1 MNNADPPAGIYAL
14 LADGATIEI
23 RPGADTD
30 FDAVWHMYRAMSP
43 DNIYLRFFSMSR
55 AAAAEQAQRACREP
69 SADHATRLAC
79 LGGEV
84 VGVASYECAKPPVTA
99 EITVAVADHTRHRGI
114 ATLLLEHLR
123 SAAHEQG
130 VRTFTAEV
138 LAENAAMLKVFAD
151 AGLRARRTWA
161 DGVVELAFD
170 LPGDVTDPGWEPYLE
185 AVADRE
191 GQADV
196 ASLRHV
202 FAPKSVAVIGASR
215 NPRAVGRAILHN
227 IVTGGY
233 AGRVYPVN
241 PLAQELEDIPC
252 VRSAAALPPE
262 VDLAVVAVRPE
273 AVQGVAEE
281 CGQRG
286 VKALVVITA
295 DRDAVAR
302 ADLLACCRR
311 HGMRLIGP
319 NCLGVAVPGL
329 GLDATFGA
337 SHPAA
342 GLAGLAVQSGGVGI
356 ALASQLSRLG
366 IGVSSF
372 ASLGDKCD
380 VSGNDLLMWWEQD
393 PATKMAVLYLESFG
407 NPRKFSR
414 TARRVGASM
423 PVLTVHAGRL
433 AAEQRAATSHTASA
447 ATPLVTREA
456 LFEQAGIIATRDIG
470 ELLDAAALL
479 ASQPVPS
486 GVRVAIVS
494 NAGGAGVLAA
504 DACADA
510 GLDVAVLDSQV
521 QGEIRR
527 WLPAGAEVT
536 GPVDTT
542 ATVTPESFRRCLEL
556 IAADE
561 GVDAILALIV
571 PTAAAELGPAV
582 RSANLAK
589 PAALVLLDQADG
601 VRLLPR
607 EAAGHGPIPAYAY
620 PKSAAR
626 ALGHAAR
633 YGAWRSRIPG
643 RVPEFTDLRPGEA
656 GTLIKSFLDRTP
668 EGGWLSPA
676 EVDTLLRCYGIA
688 QVTTG
693 RVASEQAAI
702 AAAGQFDG
710 PVVIKAEVPG
720 LVHKTDAG
728 AVQLDLHGSEE
739 VQAGYRALAARFGS
753 KMIAALVQPMITGG
767 TEVIIGVIHEP
778 VFGPLVVFGLSG
790 VATDVLADRTARLTP
805 LTNTDSAAMIRSIQ
819 AAPSLLGHGGAP
831 PADLPALQ
839 DLLLRVARLADD
851 LPQVAELD
859 LNPVIA
865 RPDGTQVVD
874 ARVHIQPTQPV
885 DPYLRQLG

>member
-1 MNNADPPAGIYAL
+1 MNNADPPAGVYAL
-14 LADGATIEI
+14 LADGTTIEI
-23 RPGADTD
+23 RPATDGD

-55 AAAAEQAQRACREP
+55 AAADGQAQRVCRAP
-69 SADHATRLAC
+69 SPDHATRLAW
-79 LGGEV
+79 LGGAL

-99 EITVAVADHTRHRGI
+99 EIAVAVADHAHHRGI
-114 ATLLLEHLR
+114 ATLLLEHLV
-123 SAAHEQG
+123 SAGREQG
-130 VRTFTAEV
+130 VRTFTADV
-138 LAENAAMLKVFAD
+138 LAENSAMLKVFAD
-151 AGLRARRTWA
+151 AGLQARRTCA
-161 DGVVELAFD
+161 DGLVQLAFD
-170 LPGDVTDPGWEPYLE
+170 LPGDIADPGWEPYLK

-191 GQADV
+191 GQADA

-202 FAPKSVAVIGASR
+202 FAAESVAVIGASR

-241 PLAQELEDIPC
+241 PLAEELEGVPC
-252 VRSAAALPPE
+252 VRSAAALPRE

-273 AVQGVAEE
+273 AVLGVAEE

-286 VKALVVITA
+286 VKAIVVITA
-295 DRDAVAR
+295 GLGFAVK

-311 HGMRLIGP
+311 HGIRLIGP
-319 NCLGVAVPGL
+319 NCFGIAVPGL

-356 ALASQLSRLG
+356 ALGSQLSRLG

-393 PATKMAVLYLESFG
+393 PATKLALLYLESFG

-414 TARRVGASM
+414 TARHVGATM
-423 PVLTVHAGRL
+423 PVLTVHAGRSE
-433 AAEQRAATSHTASA
+433 AGQRAATSHTASA

-456 LFEQAGIIATRDIG
+456 LFEQAGITATRDIG
-470 ELLDAAALL
+470 ELLDTAALL
-479 ASQPVPS
+479 ASQPLP
-486 GVRVAIVS
+486 GGGRVAIVS

-510 GLDVAVLDSQV
+510 GLDVAVLDGQV

-556 IAADE
+556 IAADD
-561 GVDAILALIV
+561 GVDAILALVV
-571 PTAAAELGPAV
+571 PTAVAQLSPAV
-582 RSANLAK
+582 CSANLAK

-601 VRLLPR
+601 VRLLPS
-607 EAAGHGPIPAYAY
+607 EADGHGPIPAYAY

-643 RVPEFTDLRPGEA
+643 RVPEFADLRPDQA
-656 GTLIKSFLDRTP
+656 RTLINGFLDRAP
-668 EGGWLSPA
+668 EGGWLSST

-688 QVTTG
+688 QVATS
-693 RVASEQAAI
+693 RVASEQAAVE
-702 AAAGQFDG
+702 AAGQFAG

-739 VQAGYRALAARFGS
+739 VRAGYRALAARFGS
-753 KMIAALVQPMITGG
+753 RMSAALVQPMITGG
-767 TEVIIGVIHEP
+767 TEVIIGVVHEP
-778 VFGPLVVFGLSG
+778 VFGPLVVFGLGG

-805 LTNTDSAAMIRSIQ
+805 LTDTDSAAMIRSIH
-819 AAPSLLGHGGAP
+819 AAPLLLGHRDAP

-839 DLLLRVARLADD
+839 DLVLRVARLADD
-851 LPQVAELD
+851 LAQVAELD

-865 RPDGTQVVD
+865 RPDGTHVVD
-874 ARVHIQPTQPV
+874 ARVRIQPTQPV
-885 DPYLRQLG
+885 DPYLRRLG

>member
-1 MNNADPPAGIYAL
+1 MTNADPPAGVYAL

-23 RPGADTD
+23 RPGTGSD

-55 AAAAEQAQRACREP
+55 AAADEQAKRVCREP
-69 SADHATRLAC
+69 SADHATRLAW
-79 LGGEV
+79 LDGEL

-99 EITVAVADHTRHRGI
+99 EIAVAVADHAHHRGI
-114 ATLLLEHLR
+114 ATLLVEHLV

-130 VRTFTAEV
+130 VRTFTADV
-138 LAENAAMLKVFAD
+138 LADNADMLKVFAD
-151 AGLRARRTWA
+151 AGLQARRQWA
-161 DGVVELAFD
+161 EGVVELAFD
-170 LPGDVTDPGWEPYLE
+170 LPSDSADPGWEPYLS
-185 AVADRE
+185 AVANRE
-191 GQADV
+191 GQADA

-202 FAPKSVAVIGASR
+202 FAAKSVAVIGASR

-233 AGRVYPVN
+233 AGRIYPVN
-241 PLAQELEDIPC
+241 PLAEELEGVACLPS
-252 VRSAAALPPE
+252 VSALPPE

-273 AVQGVAEE
+273 AVLGVAEE

-286 VKALVVITA
+286 VRAMVVITA
-295 DRDAVAR
+295 GLNSAAKT
-302 ADLLACCRR
+302 DLLACCRR

-319 NCLGVAVPGL
+319 NCFGVAVPGL

-337 SHPAA
+337 DHPAA

-356 ALASQLSRLG
+356 ALGRQLSRLG
-366 IGVSSF
+366 IGVSAF

-393 PATKMAVLYLESFG
+393 PGTRMAVLYLESFG

-414 TARRVGASM
+414 TARQAGASM
-423 PVLTVHAGRL
+423 PVLTVHAGRS
-433 AAEQRAATSHTASA
+433 AAGQRAAASHTASA

-456 LFEQAGIIATRDIG
+456 LSEQAGIIATRDIG
-470 ELLDAAALL
+470 ELLDTAALL
-479 ASQPVPS
+479 ASQPVPA
-486 GVRVAIVS
+486 GGRVAIVS
-494 NAGGAGVLAA
+494 NAGGVGVLAA
-504 DACADA
+504 DACTDA
-510 GLDVAVLDSQV
+510 GLDVVVLDGRV
-521 QGEIRR
+521 QAEIRR

-542 ATVTPESFRRCLEL
+542 ATVPPDSFRRCLEL
-556 IAADE
+556 VSAAD
-561 GVDAILALIV
+561 GVDAILALAV
-571 PTAAAELGPAV
+571 PTSVGDLAPAV
-582 RSANLAK
+582 CSANLAK

-601 VRLLPR
+601 VRLLPTGA
-607 EAAGHGPIPAYAY
+607 EGHLPAYAY
-620 PKSAAR
+620 PTSAAR

-633 YGAWRSRIPG
+633 YGAWRARPPG
-643 RVPEFTDLRPGEA
+643 RVPEFIDLQPGEA
-656 GTLIKSFLDRTP
+656 RALIQGFLDRSP
-668 EGGWLSPA
+668 DGGWLPA
-676 EVDTLLRCYGIA
+676 ADVDTLLGCYGIT
-688 QVTTG
+688 QVATG
-693 RVASEQAAI
+693 KVASEQAAVEV
-702 AAAGQFDG
+702 AAEFGG

-728 AVQLDLHGSEE
+728 AVQLDLHGEAE
-739 VQAGYRALAARFGS
+739 VRAGYRALTARFGS
-753 KMIAALVQPMITGG
+753 RMSAALVQPMVTGG
-767 TEVIIGVIHEP
+767 TEVIIGVVHEP
-778 VFGPLVVFGLSG
+778 VFGPLVVFGLGG

-805 LTNTDSAAMIRSIQ
+805 LTDTDGAAMIRSIH
-819 AAPSLLGHGGAP
+819 AAPLLLGHRGAP

-865 RPDGTQVVD
+865 RADGTTVVD
-874 ARVHIQPTQPV
+874 ARVRIQPAQPV
-885 DPYLRQLG
+885 DPYLRRLG

>member
-1 MNNADPPAGIYAL
+1 MDIADPPAGVYAL

-23 RPGADTD
+23 RPSTEAD

-43 DNIYLRFFSMSR
+43 DSIYLRFFSVSR
-55 AAAAEQAQRACREP
+55 AAADEQAQRVCRAP
-69 SADHATRLAC
+69 SPDHATRLAW
-79 LGGEV
+79 LGAEL

-99 EITVAVADHTRHRGI
+99 EIEVAVADHAHHRGI
-114 ATLLLEHLR
+114 ATLLLEHLV
-123 SAAHEQG
+123 SAGREQG
-130 VRTFTAEV
+130 VRIFTADV
-138 LAENAAMLKVFAD
+138 LAENTEMLKVFAD
-151 AGLRARRTWA
+151 AGLQARRKWA

-170 LPGDVTDPGWEPYLE
+170 LPGDVAEPGWESYLK

-191 GQADV
+191 GQADAV
-196 ASLRHV
+196 SLRHV
-202 FAPKSVAVIGASR
+202 FEAKSVAVIGASR
-215 NPRAVGRAILHN
+215 NPRAVGRVILHN

-241 PLAQELEDIPC
+241 PLAEELEGVPC
-252 VRSAAALPPE
+252 RRSAAALPPE

-273 AVQGVAEE
+273 AILGVAKQ

-286 VKALVVITA
+286 VKALVVITSGL
-295 DRDAVAR
+295 DSVAK

-319 NCLGVAVPGL
+319 NCFGVAVPAL

-356 ALASQLSRLG
+356 ALGSQLSRLG

-414 TARRVGASM
+414 TARHVGATM
-423 PVLTVHAGRL
+423 PVLTVHAGRS
-433 AAEQRAATSHTASA
+433 AAGQRAAVSHTASA
-447 ATPLVTREA
+447 ATPLVSREA

-470 ELLDAAALL
+470 ELLETAALL
-479 ASQPVPS
+479 GSQPVP
-486 GVRVAIVS
+486 GGGRVAIVS

-510 GLDVAVLDSQV
+510 GLDVAVLGSKLQI
-521 QGEIRR
+521 EIRR
-527 WLPAGAEVT
+527 WLPAGAEIT

-542 ATVTPESFRRCLEL
+542 ATVSPESFRRCLEL
-556 IAADE
+556 IAADD
-561 GVDAILALIV
+561 GVDAILALAV
-571 PTAAAELGPAV
+571 PTAVGELAPAV
-582 RSANLAK
+582 CSANLAK
-589 PAALVLLDQADG
+589 TVALVLLDQGDA
-601 VRLLPR
+601 VQLLPCDAEGR
-607 EAAGHGPIPAYAY
+607 GPIPAYAY

-633 YGAWRSRIPG
+633 YGAWRSRSPG
-643 RVPEFTDLRPGEA
+643 RVPELTDLRPDEA
-656 GTLIKSFLDRTP
+656 RTLIQDSLARFP
-668 EGGWLSPA
+668 EGGWLAPVQ
-676 EVDTLLRCYGIA
+676 VDSLLRCYGIA
-688 QVTTG
+688 QVTTS
-693 RVASEQAAI
+693 RVATEQAAVE
-702 AAAGQFDG
+702 AAAQLDG
-710 PVVIKAEVPG
+710 PVVVKAEVPG

-728 AVQLDLHGSEE
+728 AVQLDLHGSDE
-739 VQAGYRALAARFGS
+739 VRAGYRALAARFGS
-753 KMIAALVQPMITGG
+753 RMSAALVQPMITGG
-767 TEVIIGVIHEP
+767 AEAIIGVAHDP
-778 VFGPLVVFGLSG
+778 VFGPLVVFGLGG
-790 VATDVLADRTARLTP
+790 VATQVLADQTARLTP
-805 LTNTDSAAMIRSIQ
+805 LTDTDCAAMIRSIH
-819 AAPSLLGHGGAP
+819 AAPLLLGHRGAP
-831 PADLPALQ
+831 PADLTALQ

-865 RPDGTQVVD
+865 RPDGAPVVD
-874 ARVHIQPTQPV
+874 ARVRIQPTHAI
-885 DPYLRQLG
+885 DPYLRKLR